1 MEGRITNI
9 QRFSVHDGPGIRTV
23 VFLKGCSL
31 RCRWC
36 CNPEAMLPEP
46 VLMFNPQLCIGCGEC
61 VRVCPNEASGTLG
74 DITVDRSRCTG
85 CGACA
90 EVCYAEA
97 KYLRDSRMS
106 PEQLLEELKKDQ
118 SFYERTGGGVTFSGG
133 EALLQ
138 AEFLEKILRLCKE
151 NRIGTAIETCGN
163 VPWENFERILP
174 WMDLFLYDIKH
185 TDSEKHLHYTGGGCE
200 RIMEN
205 CERLCVAGK
214 EVIIRVPVIP
224 EFNFDRE
231 ALRDVIRFAEK
242 MKVKEIDFLPY
253 HRYAANK
260 YLYLGMDYWNPG
272 MNMLDKKLVEE
283 CLAGI
288 ETSLDIH
295 IDG

>member
-163 VPWENFERILP
+163 VLNEYCRGWIYSFTTSSIQTV
-174 WMDLFLYDIKH
+174 KS
-185 TDSEKHLHYTGGGCE
+185 TC
-200 RIMEN
+200 
-205 CERLCVAGK
+205 
-214 EVIIRVPVIP
+214 IIRV
-224 EFNFDRE
+224 
-231 ALRDVIRFAEK
+231 ADVNGLWK
-242 MKVKEIDFLPY
+242 T
-253 HRYAANK
+253 AN
-260 YLYLGMDYWNPG
+260 GCVWQG
-272 MNMLDKKLVEE
+272 KK
-283 CLAGI
+283 
-288 ETSLDIH
+288 
-295 IDG
+295 